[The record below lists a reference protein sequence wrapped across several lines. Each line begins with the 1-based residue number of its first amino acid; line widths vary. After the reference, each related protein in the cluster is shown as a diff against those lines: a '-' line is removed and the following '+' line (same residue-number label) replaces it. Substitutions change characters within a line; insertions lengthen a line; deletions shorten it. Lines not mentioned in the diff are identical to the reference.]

1 LTDQL
6 RWTLLVAE
14 KEILGDA
21 SQRGAMPCDFK
32 PISWARWMELLE
44 LQSLNAAKTR
54 LARLEAMGLL
64 EVQPGQ
70 RGLSGTTPNRYR
82 LRWANDWQAATR
94 TFHAVLDERTRRMGR
109 HRQAGKGM
117 ASPVDT
123 PGYHHLADT
132 PKHQPADT
140 PRVSAPAADTPS
152 SEGTELNAS
161 VLSQSVNGLI
171 TELNRLKKLT
181 DGLTDLILNLK
192 NIIKNIQSVS
202 QSVPVSTPQNKEIEL
217 IEESTHE
224 MPEKT
229 NIFDSSLKAF
239 LKPVDPKPWPETLL
253 LELGKILDP
262 LQVAVIE
269 ERSPWSGYGAWAI
282 QGAIATGG
290 RNLGNQPGTLWNALV
305 RQEKGARWLA
315 QSGPLLPLGR
325 GRQAPEQG
333 CSPKDPAPAPRKD
346 LFRPQADSPP
356 MSWQG
361 AVVEGDVS
369 DPSEPLANED
379 ENSPYLGAED
389 ARETKD
395 PLSQPNPE
403 PITRPED
410 FSPEVKAELRTS
422 IETFRNVTRAALRSP
437 VANRPGTYDD
447 FSRCWKHI
455 VEVLEPM
462 LPLKVN
468 LPDEYRPVAI
478 RQPSQIKMN
487 VVNAL
492 YRAVS

>member
-1 LTDQL
+1 
-6 RWTLLVAE
+6 
-14 KEILGDA
+14 
-21 SQRGAMPCDFK
+21 
-32 PISWARWMELLE
+32 
-44 LQSLNAAKTR
+44 
-54 LARLEAMGLL
+54 
-64 EVQPGQ
+64 
-70 RGLSGTTPNRYR
+70 
-82 LRWANDWQAATR
+82 
-94 TFHAVLDERTRRMGR
+94 
-109 HRQAGKGM
+109 
-117 ASPVDT
+117 
-123 PGYHHLADT
+123 
-132 PKHQPADT
+132 
-140 PRVSAPAADTPS
+140 
-152 SEGTELNAS
+152 
-161 VLSQSVNGLI
+161 
-171 TELNRLKKLT
+171 
-181 DGLTDLILNLK
+181 
-192 NIIKNIQSVS
+192 
-202 QSVPVSTPQNKEIEL
+202 
-217 IEESTHE
+217 
-224 MPEKT
+224 
-229 NIFDSSLKAF
+229 
-239 LKPVDPKPWPETLL
+239 
-253 LELGKILDP
+253 
-262 LQVAVIE
+262 
-269 ERSPWSGYGAWAI
+269 
-282 QGAIATGG
+282 
-290 RNLGNQPGTLWNALV
+290 
-305 RQEKGARWLA
+305 
-315 QSGPLLPLGR
+315 
-325 GRQAPEQG
+325 
-333 CSPKDPAPAPRKD
+333 
-346 LFRPQADSPP
+346 